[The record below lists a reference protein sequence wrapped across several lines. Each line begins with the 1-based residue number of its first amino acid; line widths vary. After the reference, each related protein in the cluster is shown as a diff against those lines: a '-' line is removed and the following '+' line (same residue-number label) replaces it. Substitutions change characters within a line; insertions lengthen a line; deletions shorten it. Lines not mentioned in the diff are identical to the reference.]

1 MSHLLDTDIVS
12 TFNKQTLPVKLAR
25 WLEKNEADSF
35 ISLVSVAEMR
45 HGLAT
50 APESHRKELEQRMA
64 DTEDRFTESFL
75 ALDLDVLTRWKALLK
90 ELKGINRT
98 MTCEDSL
105 LAATC
110 LFHGHVMATNNVRH
124 FEPAENFGLK
134 IINPLA

>member
-1 MSHLLDTDIVS
+1 M
-12 TFNKQTLPVKLAR
+12 
-25 WLEKNEADSF
+25 
-35 ISLVSVAEMR
+35 AEMR

-64 DTEDRFTESFL
+64 ATEDRFTESFI
-75 ALDLDVLTRWKALLK
+75 ALDVDVLTRWKGLLK
-90 ELKGINRT
+90 ELKGVNRT

-124 FEPAENFGLK
+124 FEPAERFGLK
-134 IINPLA
+134 IVNPLA